1 MMKSKAVDKIP
12 MKYMPA
18 PTAIPMAAVAQTPA
32 AVVRPEICSFLTK
45 IVPAPMKEIPVTIWA
60 AILEGSSERSCML
73 SRSVKP
79 YLDTIMNKAEAIATT
94 MCVLTPAVFLWIARS

>member
-1 MMKSKAVDKIP
+1 
-12 MKYMPA
+12 MPA

-32 AVVRPEICSFLTK
+32 AVVKPETCSFLTR

-60 AILEGSSERSCML
+60 AILDGSSAMSCML
-73 SRSVKP
+73 NRSVNP

-94 MCVLTPAVFLWIARS
+94 I